1 MAVATHGMSHAFL
14 EVAVL
19 VAPVTLH
26 FDVCTVKWKL
36 GLIVVEC
43 GRHPHLLPAAGG
55 MATAAVSLKCAPVRV
70 LMAIA
75 ARLEG
80 KIPVLDIRF
89 ALSG

>member
-1 MAVATHGMSHAFL
+1 
-14 EVAVL
+14 
-19 VAPVTLH
+19 
-26 FDVCTVKWKL
+26 
-36 GLIVVEC
+36 LIVVEC

-80 KIPVLDIRF
+80 KIPVLDVRF